1 MADAGLEHQVNA
13 FPMLAKSETLT
24 KRHVDR
30 TRKLDPGA
38 CVRCASQPLPNALA
52 QALIIAELP
61 PHVHLRS
68 LALVIRVGRVC
79 MCEWASGEYKAGS
92 RECAHLT
99 SAVACRRCDRSICS
113 VSPGRIISFELP
125 RLPSSHKRKIPDR
138 RNL

>member
-1 MADAGLEHQVNA
+1 VADAGLEHQVNA

-61 PHVHLRS
+61 PHGHLRFLHS
-68 LALVIRVGRVC
+68 GDSVC
-79 MCEWASGEYKAGS
+79 MCEWASVEYKAVS
-92 RECAHLT
+92 RGGARLT
-99 SAVACRRCDRSICS
+99 WAVACRRCDRSICS
-113 VSPGRIISFELP
+113 VSPGRVIGFELP

>member
-1 MADAGLEHQVNA
+1 VADAGLEHQVNA

-61 PHVHLRS
+61 PHGHLRFLHAGDS
-68 LALVIRVGRVC
+68 GWSSVHVRVGGRLASTKPGREEVRALHGRSRVVVVT
-79 MCEWASGEYKAGS
+79 AP
-92 RECAHLT
+92 
-99 SAVACRRCDRSICS
+99 SAVFRQG
-113 VSPGRIISFELP
+113 V
-125 RLPSSHKRKIPDR
+125 
-138 RNL
+138 

>member
-30 TRKLDPGA
+30 TCKLDPGA
-38 CVRCASQPLPNALA
+38 CVRCASQPLPDALA

-68 LALVIRVGRVC
+68 PCAGDSGWSSVHVRVGGRL
-79 MCEWASGEYKAGS
+79 ASTK
-92 RECAHLT
+92 
-99 SAVACRRCDRSICS
+99 
-113 VSPGRIISFELP
+113 PGREQVRAP
-125 RLPSSHKRKIPDR
+125 YMGGRVSS
-138 RNL
+138 L